1 MSQKNL
7 DRKKRWRN
15 ITIAFRVSKEEN
27 KRINELVAMS
37 GMTKQ
42 DYITQRLENEK
53 ITVVANSLVYLQI
66 VSRIE
71 KLYGELKQIQTGLP
85 LSEATEEAIEL
96 ISCIV
101 LQEQNNAD

>member
-15 ITIAFRVSKEEN
+15 VTIAFRVSEDEN

-42 DYITQRLENEK
+42 DYITQRLENET
-53 ITVVANSLVYLQI
+53 ITVVANNLLWLIYALNSILNGDFSTAFPSIFHFQKLCCRKCYKIACEI
-66 VSRIE
+66 V
-71 KLYGELKQIQTGLP
+71 
-85 LSEATEEAIEL
+85 
-96 ISCIV
+96 
-101 LQEQNNAD
+101 

>member
-15 ITIAFRVSKEEN
+15 ITISFRVSKEEN
-27 KRINELVAMS
+27 ERINELVAMS

>member
-15 ITIAFRVSKEEN
+15 VTIAFRVSEDEN

-42 DYITQRLENEK
+42 DYITQRLEYET
-53 ITVVANSLVYLQI
+53 ITVVANNLVYPQI
-66 VSRIE
+66 ISRIE
-71 KLYGELKQIQTGLP
+71 KLYEELKGIQAGTP

-96 ISCIV
+96 ISRINQQK
-101 LQEQNNAD
+101 L

>member
-15 ITIAFRVSKEEN
+15 VTIAFRVSEDEN

-42 DYITQRLENEK
+42 DYITQRLENET
-53 ITVVANSLVYLQI
+53 ITVVANNLVYLQI
-66 VSRIE
+66 ISRIE
-71 KLYGELKQIQTGLP
+71 KLYEELKRIQSGTP

-96 ISCIV
+96 ISRMV
-101 LQEQNNAD
+101 LQEQKGVD